1 VAFSGFACAHRIGA
15 DLGLN
20 PWALPD

>member
-15 DLGLN
+15 DLGIN
-20 PWALPD
+20 PWALPA

>member
-1 VAFSGFACAHRIGA
+1 VAFSGFACAHRVGA

-20 PWALPD
+20 PWALPA

>member
-20 PWALPD
+20 PWALPA